1 MDSQKWNGIALLM
14 HDLWNPQWS
23 IAEEATIN
31 FRITTDVFKIS
42 QCTREDH
49 QPQSKFSYAT
59 ISKFQLIQPIDSFV
73 RATQQ
78 PSQLNLNLALIR
90 QSAI

>member
-14 HDLWNPQWS
+14 HDLWNPQQS

-42 QCTREDH
+42 QCTRG
-49 QPQSKFSYAT
+49 PPTT
-59 ISKFQLIQPIDSFV
+59 IKVFLHNAFEI
-73 RATQQ
+73 
-78 PSQLNLNLALIR
+78 
-90 QSAI
+90 SANPTHRYFR